1 VRQTDESEEMAPVRK
16 RFVVAISG
24 ASGTRY
30 GVRVLE
36 VLSARPDLEVHLVMT
51 EMAKEVLALE
61 TDLELEDVQ
70 ALADFA
76 WEDADL
82 KAPLASGT
90 FTVEAM
96 AVVPCSVSTVAK
108 IASGIGD
115 TLLTRSCSVSLKE
128 RRRLVI
134 VPREMPMSTIDL
146 RNLATL
152 SEAGAVIAVASP
164 PLYTRPSSVDDVVDL
179 IAGRVLELLGLDP
192 GSLLKRYGHK

>member
-1 VRQTDESEEMAPVRK
+1 MDEGEGTGGARR
-16 RFVVAISG
+16 RFVIAISG
-24 ASGTRY
+24 ASGSRY

-36 VLSARPDLEVHLVMT
+36 ALSARPDLEVHLVMT

-61 TDLELEDVQ
+61 TDLELEDVR
-70 ALADFA
+70 ALADFV
-76 WEDADL
+76 WEDEDL

-90 FTVEAM
+90 FAIEAM
-96 AVVPCSVSTVAK
+96 AVVPCSVSTVGK

-115 TLLTRSCSVSLKE
+115 TLLTRACSVSLKE

-152 SEAGAVIAVASP
+152 SEAGAVVAVASP

-179 IAGRVLELLGLDP
+179 IAGRVLDLLGLDP